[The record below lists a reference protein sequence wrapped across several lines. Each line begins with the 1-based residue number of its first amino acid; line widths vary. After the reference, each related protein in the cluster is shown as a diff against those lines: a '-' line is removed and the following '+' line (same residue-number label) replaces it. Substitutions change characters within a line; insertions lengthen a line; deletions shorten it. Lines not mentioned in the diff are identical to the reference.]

1 MTSFHNFFRP
11 FADTLVRPGTT
22 SGTLYLTCLLF
33 LFFSFPMGLLAEQ
46 EQTTNVQALP
56 PWRDPSLPLHSRVRD
71 LVARMTLE
79 EKARQLC
86 NNAPAIPRLG
96 LPAYNYWNECL
107 HGVARNGIATVF
119 PQAIGLAAS
128 WDEALLRQVGDV
140 IATEGRAKH
149 RAYVESH
156 QGDSANYTGLT
167 FWSPNI
173 NIVRDPRW
181 GRAQETYGEDP
192 FLTARMAVAFIRG
205 LQGDDPKYLKVMA
218 CAKHFA
224 VHSGPESERHRFNA
238 QPPEQDLYET
248 YLPQFEAAVREGG
261 VGAVMGAYNRIYGTP
276 VCASQTFLSH
286 LLRQQWGFTGQVVSD
301 CGAIYDMVEFH
312 HYTRT
317 FPEAAALALKAG
329 CDLTCGSEYQN
340 LDIAVQAGLITEPEI
355 DVSLCRVLEA
365 RFRLGLFDP
374 PAMVPFEQIPVTEN
388 DTPEHAALALRAA
401 RESIVLLKNDGILPL
416 DRSRLRRIAVIGTNA
431 TSIPVLLGNYS
442 GTPSHPVTILNGIR
456 QLAGTN
462 IQVLFAPGCP
472 LSTLNGDSPESSSF
486 GPALAAAKSADVVLY
501 IGGLCPELEGED
513 LHVAFDGF
521 HGGDRTRIELAPV
534 QERLL
539 KALQATGKPV
549 IFINCSGS
557 ALAMPWAAQHL
568 PAIIQAWY
576 PGELGG
582 TAVAEVLFGEAN
594 PAGRLPVTFYR
605 STDEL
610 PPFDN
615 YSMSNRTYRYF
626 SGQPLFAFGHGLS
639 YTRFKLGTAKLDR
652 QSAGCNDTVRVSMN
666 VENTGPMDGDEVVQ
680 LYFKHLDSHTSHAR
694 ESLCG
699 FRRVSIAPG
708 KTMEVTL
715 DVPLRE
721 FRSWDVTSKQYVVET
736 GNYELLVGAASDEIH
751 ASLPLRINGET
762 KVNVDPH
769 RSSPETKQ
777 KI

>member
-1 MTSFHNFFRP
+1 MTGFHNFFRAL
-11 FADTLVRPGTT
+11 ADTLARSSKT
-22 SGTLYLTCLLF
+22 SGTLRLACLLF
-33 LFFSFPMGLLAEQ
+33 SSLGFPMGLLAEQ
-46 EQTTNVQALP
+46 TTNSLLVP
-56 PWRDPSLPLHSRVRD
+56 PWRDPSLPLHSRVCD
-71 LVARMTLE
+71 LVSRMTLE

-96 LPAYNYWNECL
+96 LPAYDYWNECL

-128 WDEALLRQVGDV
+128 WNDSLLRQVGDV
-140 IATEGRAKH
+140 TATEARAKH
-149 RAYVESH
+149 RAYIEAH

-192 FLTARMAVAFIRG
+192 FLTARMAVAFIHG
-205 LQGDDPKYLKVMA
+205 LQGDDPKYVKVMA

-224 VHSGPESERHRFNA
+224 VHSGPEAVRHQFNA
-238 QPPEQDLYET
+238 EPPERDLYET

-261 VGAVMGAYNRIYGTP
+261 VGAVMGAYNRLYGIP
-276 VCASQTFLSH
+276 VCASQTFLSN
-286 LLRQQWGFTGQVVSD
+286 LLRKQWGFTGQVVSD
-301 CGAIYDMVEFH
+301 CGAIYDIVEFH

-340 LDIAVQAGLITEPEI
+340 LTIAVQAGLITEPEI

-374 PAMVPFEQIPVTEN
+374 PAMVPYEQIPISEN

-401 RESIVLLKNDGILPL
+401 RESIVLLKNDGVLPL
-416 DRSRLRRIAVIGTNA
+416 NRSRLRRIAVIGTNA

-442 GTPSHPVTILNGIR
+442 GTPSHPITILEGIR

-462 IQVLFAPGCP
+462 VQVLFSPGCP
-472 LSTLNGDSPESSSF
+472 LSTLNSDAFDSSLF
-486 GPALAAAKSADVVLY
+486 DPAIACAKSADVVLY
-501 IGGLCPELEGED
+501 VGGLCPELEGED
-513 LHVAFDGF
+513 LHVAFEGF
-521 HGGDRTRIELAPV
+521 HGGDRTRIELAPI

-539 KALQATGKPV
+539 KALKATGKPV

-557 ALAMPWAAQHL
+557 AIAMPWAARNL

-576 PGELGG
+576 PGQSGG

-610 PPFDN
+610 PSFDS

-626 SGQPLFAFGHGLS
+626 SGKPLFAFGHGLS
-639 YTRFKLGTAKLDR
+639 YSRFKLSSAKLDH
-652 QSAGCNDTVRVSMN
+652 QSAGCDDTVRLSVN
-666 VENTGPMDGDEVVQ
+666 VQNMGPMDGDEVVQ
-680 LYFKHLDSHTSHAR
+680 LYFRHLDSPLSHPR
-694 ESLCG
+694 EALCG
-699 FRRVSIAPG
+699 FRRVSVPRG
-708 KTMEVTL
+708 KTMQVTL

-721 FRSWDVTSKQYVVET
+721 FRSWDVISKQYIVET
-736 GNYELLVGAASDEIH
+736 GNYELLVGAASDDIQ
-751 ASLPLRINGET
+751 AKLPLRINGET

-769 RSSPETKQ
+769 RSSQETKQ
-777 KI
+777 KT